1 MPCASTRPSQ
11 FLASTKARLATQEL
25 RPGGWSDVGASRG
38 SRVTVD
44 GFGLRSAEH
53 QWKSLEVTG
62 FDRRVY

>member
-25 RPGGWSDVGASRG
+25 RPGGWSDAERIRG
-38 SRVTVD
+38 SCVTVD
-44 GFGLRSAEH
+44 GSEICGASM
-53 QWKSLEVTG
+53 EVIGSHRG